1 MPAPWEAATT
11 PGQNLGKHMMI
22 KPAYSLSGQL
32 ASCHRLAQSMLKE
45 AVSKGLRAEL
55 DIGPSTFTV
64 HVWDDWNLWSLDIC
78 TDRLSYGK
86 RHHDRDFG
94 WMEDGAGRRCVI
106 CGSETGDS
114 LCDRCFSYNR
124 TRK

>member
-1 MPAPWEAATT
+1 MPALWETATD
-11 PGQNLGKHMMI
+11 PMLEFVPAPAPEERI
-22 KPAYSLSGQL
+22 KLCALL
-32 ASCHRLAQSMLKE
+32 ALKMLKE

-55 DIGPSTFTV
+55 DIGPSILTV

-86 RHHDRDFG
+86 RHHGRDFG
-94 WMEDGAGRRCVI
+94 WVEDGAGRRCVI

-114 LCDRCFSYNR
+114 LCDRCFLHNR